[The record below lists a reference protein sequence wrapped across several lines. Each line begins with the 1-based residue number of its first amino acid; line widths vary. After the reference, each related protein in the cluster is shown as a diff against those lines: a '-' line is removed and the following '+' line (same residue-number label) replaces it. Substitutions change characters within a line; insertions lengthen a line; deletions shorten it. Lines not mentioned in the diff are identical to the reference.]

1 MQNTDRGLDKLVI
14 FFSYWVLVAV
24 FVTGLIQ
31 EWSWW
36 GLVALVVA
44 WFVIT
49 CFIAGLVQDPVIMP
63 QQIQGAEVRAEAAV
77 SRLRQRLHQR
87 RHNTV

>member
-14 FFSYWVLVAV
+14 FFSYWVLVAL

-36 GLVALVVA
+36 GLVALVVS

-49 CFIAGLVQDPVIMP
+49 CLIAGLVQDKVIMP
-63 QQIQGAEVRAEAAV
+63 QQIQGADDRAKAAV
-77 SRLRQRLHQR
+77 SRLRQRLYQR

>member
-36 GLVALVVA
+36 GLVALVVS
-44 WFVIT
+44 WFFMT
-49 CFIAGLVQDPVIMP
+49 CLAAGLVQDPVNMP
-63 QQIQGAEVRAEAAV
+63 QQIQGADDRAEAAV